1 MADAKVW
8 DESPRPVQGNTPFGF
23 YDNDNNFIIDA
34 PKFAIWSGR
43 KLGYP
48 TVEIELY
55 DINFYAAFE
64 EAVNEYGAQV
74 NYYNIIN
81 NLHYLQG
88 QSLDTTIQNRPIAG
102 NLKKVISLSKKY
114 GTIVGAKGD
123 ATWYSSS
130 LRITGS
136 VQNYDLSSIL
146 PDGADIVRIH
156 HYQYPAAMQF
166 YDPYSGMGG
175 GLQNI
180 ANEFGWY
187 PNATNYV
194 MTPIYSDLLRIQQLE
209 MSMNIRKSA
218 YSFELNNNIL
228 KIFPIPQRSF
238 PLYFDYV
245 LSEERDN
252 VFFNDGINTPTQ
264 SMSDFSDV
272 NYQKLTYRLINEPG
286 RQWIRNYAHANVM
299 QTLGNIRGKYSNIPV
314 PDAEVILDGDTLR
327 GNADTLKLDLIDKL
341 KRMLEETLRV
351 KSMENQMNEAEHLQ
365 NVLSKIPLPIYIA

>member
-8 DESPRPVQGNTPFGF
+8 DEKPGPVVGNTPFGF
-23 YDNDNNFIIDA
+23 FDNEVSFVQDA

-48 TVEIELY
+48 TIEIELY
-55 DINFYAAFE
+55 DVNFYAAYE
-64 EAVNEYGAQV
+64 EAINEYSAQV

-88 QSLDTTIQNRPIAG
+88 QPLNTSVQHHPVAG
-102 NLKKVISLSKKY
+102 NLAKVIALSKKY
-114 GTIVGAKGD
+114 GTLVGAKGE
-123 ATWYSSS
+123 ATWYSASLNVTSS
-130 LRITGS
+130 I
-136 VQNYDLSSIL
+136 QNYDLSLLL
-146 PDGADIVRIH
+146 PDYADIVRIH

-209 MSMNIRKSA
+209 MSQDIRKSG

-228 KIFPIPQRSF
+228 KLFPLPNRSF
-238 PLYFDYV
+238 KLYFDYV
-245 LSEERDN
+245 LSTERDN
-252 VFFNDGINTPTQ
+252 PFYDNKNLQPSG

-272 NYQKLTYRLINEPG
+272 NYQHLEYRLINEPG
-286 RQWIRNYAHANVM
+286 KQWIRNYAYACVLEM
-299 QTLGNIRGKYSNIPV
+299 LGNVRGKYSSIPI
-314 PDAEVILDGDTLR
+314 PDADVTLDGETLR
-327 GNADTLKLDLIDKL
+327 GNGVQLKTELVERL
-341 KRMLEETLRV
+341 KMMLEETLRI
-351 KSMENQMNEAEHLQ
+351 KSLENQMQESDNLETI
-365 NVLSKIPLPIYIA
+365 LSRVPLSIYIA